1 MKVLNLTKSFG
12 DTPVFKNLCMDIP
25 DCEITCVMG
34 PSGCGKTTLLN
45 IIAGLVSPDG
55 GVIEKNSERISYLFQ
70 EPRLFTWKTVID
82 NVALVSDKAVALKY
96 LELVGLSDV
105 LKRYPQSLS
114 GGQRQRVAIARA
126 FSFPSDII
134 LLDEP
139 FQNLDSASKDSITDV
154 FLNLHRSTQRTV
166 VWVTHD
172 ISEAEKVTD
181 HIVKLA

>member
-1 MKVLNLTKSFG
+1 MKIVNLYKSFG
-12 DTPVFKNLCMDIP
+12 DTAVFKNLCLDIP
-25 DCEITCVMG
+25 DGEITCIMG

-45 IIAGLVSPDG
+45 IIAGLVVPDS

-82 NVALVSDKAVALKY
+82 NVALVSDKTVALKY
-96 LELVGLSDV
+96 LDLVGLSDV

-126 FSFPSDII
+126 LSFPSDII

-154 FLNLHRSTQRTV
+154 FLDLHRNTGKTA

-181 HIVKLA
+181 NIIYLG